1 MKAEQLPVPRVCPL
15 GWAFRTHLP
24 GVWGG
29 PDPLEAAGPLRLR
42 SESASWPPRV
52 QSVFPA
58 VLGVFWLHEA
68 GLPARGTAHSSP
80 LSLRP
85 HPCAA
90 QALVASSPS
99 PPDATDGAVWRFLVW
114 SLTGGEGNTSSLL
127 VLRAPSRGLEAPV
140 TRPAAPQAATCQ
152 LPGDVALSG
161 HLNTEALE
169 VTPGFAFQ
177 TYLRA
182 GPSRGQA
189 AAFRCSPGG
198 SPARRWF

>member
-68 GLPARGTAHSSP
+68 GLPAHGTAHSSP
-80 LSLRP
+80 PLTPSTPLCCPGPRR
-85 HPCAA
+85 
-90 QALVASSPS
+90 LVPS

-198 SPARRWF
+198 SPARRRF